1 MRAVALALSCLFA
14 AGCYDLGALS
24 RSFDAAP
31 GGDAATDGGVRA
43 GDGGNWY
50 VVGSPTRDALR
61 GVFGTGGGDVYAAGA
76 SSAIVRITA
85 HPPAFEAAP
94 PGYALRAV
102 WAGGAGALA
111 VGDSQT
117 VLTRGSAGWDGASLG
132 DATLYAVAG
141 LPGGDAFAVGSGGL
155 IEHRTTIWSVE
166 DSGVVVALRGVWARA
181 AGDVL
186 AVGDAGTIVHGTG
199 VPLTWAP
206 EASGV
211 TADLS
216 AVWANAADAW
226 AVGAGGL
233 VLHATAGGV
242 WSVESSST
250 SADLFGVFG
259 AGDLVWA
266 VGAGGTILIRV
277 GGIWTIESQGGANL
291 RAVWAADG
299 EAWAVGDG
307 GTILHRVP

>member
-1 MRAVALALSCLFA
+1 
-14 AGCYDLGALS
+14 
-24 RSFDAAP
+24 
-31 GGDAATDGGVRA
+31 
-43 GDGGNWY
+43 
-50 VVGSPTRDALR
+50 
-61 GVFGTGGGDVYAAGA
+61 
-76 SSAIVRITA
+76 
-85 HPPAFEAAP
+85 
-94 PGYALRAV
+94 
-102 WAGGAGALA
+102 
-111 VGDSQT
+111 
-117 VLTRGSAGWDGASLG
+117 
-132 DATLYAVAG
+132 
-141 LPGGDAFAVGSGGL
+141 
-155 IEHRTTIWSVE
+155 
-166 DSGVVVALRGVWARA
+166 
-181 AGDVL
+181 VL

-216 AVWANAADAW
+216 AAWANAADAW

-266 VGAGGTILIRV
+266 VGAGGTILIRL
-277 GGIWTIESQGGANL
+277 GGTWTIERQGGANL

-307 GTILHRVP
+307 GTILH